1 MEHWHDGRIGAMRM
15 GAAHGIYCFG
25 CCWGLMVILFV
36 MGLMHLGWMAA
47 VGALIL
53 IEKLMTSSKWIPKAI
68 GAAFVIVGTVVAL
81 FPETLSRLS
90 SQVILS

>member
-15 GAAHGIYCFG
+15 GAVHGIYCFG
-25 CCWGLMVILFV
+25 CCWGLMLILFV
-36 MGLMHLGWMAA
+36 MGLMHLGWMAG

-53 IEKLMTSSKWIPKAI
+53 IEKLMPSRKWIPKAV

>member
-1 MEHWHDGRIGAMRM
+1 
-15 GAAHGIYCFG
+15 
-25 CCWGLMVILFV
+25 
-36 MGLMHLGWMAA
+36 MHLGWMAG

-53 IEKLMTSSKWIPKAI
+53 IEKLMPSREWIPNTI

-90 SQVILS
+90 SLVILS